1 MLPRGMATAG
11 GAGVS
16 QQVFVLHEGVIG
28 EVMSQMAYGAIV
40 RYAVGGIEHYELMGN
55 DDFEALHSLDE
66 VMEEWN
72 IE

>member
-1 MLPRGMATAG
+1 MLPRGMAAAG

-16 QQVFVLHEGVIG
+16 QQVYVLHESVIG

-40 RYAVGGIEHYELMGN
+40 RYAIGGIEHYELMSN
-55 DDFEALHSLDE
+55 EDFEVLNDFDD
-66 VMEEWN
+66 VMEAFE